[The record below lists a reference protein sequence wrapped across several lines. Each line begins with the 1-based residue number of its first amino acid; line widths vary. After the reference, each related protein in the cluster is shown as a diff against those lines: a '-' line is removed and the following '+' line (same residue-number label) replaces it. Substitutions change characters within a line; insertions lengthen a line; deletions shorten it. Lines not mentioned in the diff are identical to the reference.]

1 MKKKRNLYPVFVVVV
16 FFFFTLLHQT
26 DKLLIGSLQIPV
38 SKTFNLNDLQWGLDQ
53 YWSPGHRDG
62 FLPDLGIPL

>member
-1 MKKKRNLYPVFVVVV
+1 MKKRRNFYPVFVVII

-38 SKTFNLNDLQWGLDQ
+38 SATFG
-53 YWSPGHRDG
+53 SERSAM
-62 FLPDLGIPL
+62 GIG

>member
-1 MKKKRNLYPVFVVVV
+1 MKKKRNLYPVFVVIV

-38 SKTFNLNDLQWGLDQ
+38 SKTFQSQRSPVGIDQ
-53 YWSPGHRDG
+53 YRRPDRRDAV
-62 FLPDLGIPL
+62 LPDLGLPV